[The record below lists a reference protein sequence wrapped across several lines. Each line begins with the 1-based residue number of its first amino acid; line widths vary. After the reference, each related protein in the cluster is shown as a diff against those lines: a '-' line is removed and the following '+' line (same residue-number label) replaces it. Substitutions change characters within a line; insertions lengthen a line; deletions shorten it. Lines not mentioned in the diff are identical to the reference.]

1 MLFYLTKRFYE
12 KILFEPDHI
21 ARKLFCNEHVK
32 IKIFI
37 SKKEILSIQ
46 NDGYLMDKMAKNVIM
61 NKDCTLWRNDV
72 SEKNRKVFQALTLIL
87 QFGLNMIVPIVM
99 CTLFGT
105 WIGRKYDMLWI
116 VIPLFIMG
124 ALAGFTNIF
133 KMAKRFTDR
142 TVAEKMLR
150 RINDALPGL
159 VLGIIVYGVI
169 VELAG
174 VWFVTDKVRYT
185 TGLLIGISLACGM
198 AVNIATVLRDAV
210 ELYGEDNAKKKIVA
224 KSLLRYAVVV
234 IVFFV
239 MMKWN
244 LGNLITAFIGVLGLK
259 VSAYLQPFTHRVIQ
273 KLQGRGDVSS
283 DSEDNNFI

>member
-1 MLFYLTKRFYE
+1 MR
-12 KILFEPDHI
+12 
-21 ARKLFCNEHVK
+21 
-32 IKIFI
+32 
-37 SKKEILSIQ
+37 
-46 NDGYLMDKMAKNVIM
+46 
-61 NKDCTLWRNDV
+61 
-72 SEKNRKVFQALTLIL
+72 KNRKVFQALTLIL

-133 KMAKRFTDR
+133 KMAK
-142 TVAEKMLR
+142 KIYGMLR